1 MDQEI
6 DKKKKKK
13 KKKKISFQGAFEA
26 FEAGAANSHNP
37 KQDTGHR
44 QLMC

>member
-13 KKKKISFQGAFEA
+13 KKFFFKVIE

-37 KQDTGHR
+37 KQDTCHW

>member
-13 KKKKISFQGAFEA
+13 IRFQGAFEA

-37 KQDTGHR
+37 KQDTGHQ